1 MSNPDSEANLVRS
14 PGRITTEQHKFLES
28 EVERGRFG
36 SVSEALRSVINA
48 YTDRDHSEGTYLI
61 GEALI
66 GEEPELA
73 HIDLIIGDKQGPVGQ
88 AFATGLSSLS
98 QGHTPLLAVI
108 RPNLPAKPYTL
119 LVPKVTV
126 KDLDQANKIFGPAQA
141 AVAKAIADSVEEG
154 TIPSEKLESWIIICS
169 VFVHPKAEDYR
180 RIYHYNYGA
189 TKLALTR
196 ALSNYP
202 PIDKILYDKD
212 RAKHPIMGFRVQRL
226 WQPPYLQVALDIT
239 EMEKVKKVVQALPK
253 SDRIILEIGSPLV
266 KRYGMEAVKML
277 REVAIDS
284 FIVADLKT
292 MDVGNVE
299 ADLAYNATADAAV
312 VAGVASKETIDKF
325 VYEAN
330 RLGMYPVID
339 MMEVPEPI
347 EKLKSL
353 EQIPKVICLHRP
365 IDVEKAEDVDSREGV
380 KWDLISEIR
389 KTFPKEKLLF
399 AVAGG
404 ISPLTAPQALKEG
417 ADIIVVGRYITQ
429 ARDVREAA
437 TAFLPVLGGDIDL
450 FRAHIE

>member
-1 MSNPDSEANLVRS
+1 MSNPESESTLVRA
-14 PGRITTEQHKFLES
+14 PGRITSEQHEFLES
-28 EVERGRFG
+28 EVKSGKYS

-48 YTDRDHSEGTYLI
+48 YANNMRSEGTYLI
-61 GEALI
+61 GEALM

-73 HIDLIIGDKQGPVGQ
+73 HVDLIIGDKQGPVGQ
-88 AFATGLSSLS
+88 AFASGFSQLS
-98 QGHTPLLAVI
+98 QGHTPLLAVV

-126 KDLDQANKIFGPAQA
+126 KNLEQANRIFGPAQA
-141 AVAKAIADSVEEG
+141 AVAKAIADAVEEG
-154 TIPSEKLESWIIICS
+154 TIPRDRIDTWLVICS

-189 TKLALTR
+189 TKLALKR

-202 PIDKILYDKD
+202 PLDKILYEKD
-212 RAKHPIMGFRVQRL
+212 RAKHPVMGFRVPRL
-226 WQPPYLQVALDIT
+226 WRPPYLQVALDIT
-239 EMEKVKKVVQALPK
+239 DMGKVKRIVQALPK
-253 SDRIILEIGSPLV
+253 NDRIILEVGSPLI
-266 KRYGMEAVKML
+266 KRYGLEAVKML
-277 REVAIDS
+277 REIAVDS

-330 RLGMYPVID
+330 RLGICPIID
-339 MMEVPEPI
+339 MMEVPDPL

-353 EQIPKVICLHRP
+353 KAIPKVICLHRP
-365 IDVEKAEDVDSREGV
+365 IDVERTEGSEERKEV
-380 KWDLISEIR
+380 KWDLIPKIR
-389 KTFPKEKLLF
+389 KAFSKEKLLF

-404 ISPLTAPQALKEG
+404 ISPITAPRALEEG
-417 ADIIVVGRYITQ
+417 ADIIIVGRYITQ

-437 TAFLPVLGGDIDL
+437 TAFIPIIGGDIDL
-450 FRAHIE
+450 FRAHVE